1 MLVAARARWRVPGD
15 RLAAFGCHCAMTTGH
30 AGAVRRYN
38 RALLPTVGW
47 SLVVGELVLVPTV
60 MTQSI
65 SNSLGLISAGWL
77 ELRWWR
83 NPPPATER
91 QHVASSLERRLAIL
105 CGGLERC
112 SLEGALVAV
121 GRCCTARIGAEGAHP
136 SRLLRL

>member
-1 MLVAARARWRVPGD
+1 
-15 RLAAFGCHCAMTTGH
+15 MTTGH

-47 SLVVGELVLVPTV
+47 SLVVGELVVVPTV

-65 SNSLGLISAGWL
+65 SNSLDLISAGWL

-91 QHVASSLERRLAIL
+91 QHVASSLVRRLASVS
-105 CGGLERC
+105 GGLERC
-112 SLEGALVAV
+112 ILERALASAAISTAPVAGSLDTVVGVA
-121 GRCCTARIGAEGAHP
+121 GR
-136 SRLLRL
+136 